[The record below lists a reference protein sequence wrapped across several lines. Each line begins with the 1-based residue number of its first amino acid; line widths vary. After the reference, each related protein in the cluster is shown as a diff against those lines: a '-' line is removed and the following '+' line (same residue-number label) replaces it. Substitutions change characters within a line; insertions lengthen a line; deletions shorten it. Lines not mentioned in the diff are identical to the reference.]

1 MANIINTKVSGM
13 ADLKIEDSVIRDS
26 SVTDCAVVYISDES
40 LVFEASICGNAII
53 NDSKVKYADLKGD
66 VEIKHSII
74 EGCIITG
81 CCKFI
86 NCIVKQS
93 EIHDIDI
100 VKDICIETI
109 KDGEIFV
116 PAGCFDCE
124 VTMKPGLITAKFHT
138 YNDVLVFKKR
148 KLSEF
153 LNSYYKL

>member
-1 MANIINTKVSGM
+1 M
-13 ADLKIEDSVIRDS
+13 L
-26 SVTDCAVVYISDES
+26 
-40 LVFEASICGNAII
+40 
-53 NDSKVKYADLKGD
+53 
-66 VEIKHSII
+66 
-74 EGCIITG
+74 
-81 CCKFI
+81 I
-86 NCIVKQS
+86 NCTVKQS
-93 EIHDIDI
+93 EIHDIDV

-124 VTMKPGLITAKFHT
+124 VTMRPGLITAKFRT

>member
-1 MANIINTKVSGM
+1 MVNIINTTVSEM

-40 LVFEASICGNAII
+40 SVFETSICGNAIVK
-53 NDSKVKYADLKGD
+53 DSKVKYADLKGD
-66 VEIKHSII
+66 IEIKHSTI

-86 NCIVKQS
+86 NCTIKQS
-93 EIHDIDI
+93 KIHDI

-153 LNSYYKL
+153 LEKYWK